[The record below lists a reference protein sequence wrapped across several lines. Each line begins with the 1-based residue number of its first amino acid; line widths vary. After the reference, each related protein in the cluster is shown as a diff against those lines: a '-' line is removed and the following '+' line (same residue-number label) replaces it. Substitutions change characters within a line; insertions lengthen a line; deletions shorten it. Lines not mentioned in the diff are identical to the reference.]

1 MAKRRMGLIALLL
14 CICLMPWRALAVS
27 TADAKA
33 PISPDRACSLTLC
46 YGVAGQRVQLYKIA
60 EVSADFQY
68 TLTEAFAYTNLVLNG
83 IQTNGEWDVIRSTL
97 EVQIVAE
104 GIEPT
109 ATAETDEAGQIC
121 FDRLQPGL
129 YLVSGV
135 QTEGYVFSSALVALP
150 GLDSEGD
157 WQYDLTV
164 TPKGEPLPPVEPDEE
179 ISLKVLKLWKGDK
192 GSNQRPQSIEVEI
205 FRNGSSVETVVL
217 SEENNW
223 SYSWTTKNDGAL
235 WQVVERNVPAG
246 YTMTVEQRETTFVLT
261 NTRESEEPEPPK
273 TGDTAGI
280 FVYTLPMYA
289 AGGLLVVLGLTGK
302 RKRHEETN

>member
-97 EVQIVAE
+97 EVQLVAE
-104 GIEPT
+104 GIAPT
-109 ATAETDEAGQIC
+109 VAAETDEAGQIC

-192 GSNQRPQSIEVEI
+192 GSTQRPKSIEVEI
-205 FRNGSSVETVVL
+205 FRNGTAVETVVL

-223 SYSWTTKNDGAL
+223 SYSWTAKNDGAR
-235 WQVVERNVPAG
+235 WQVVERNVPPG
-246 YTMTVEQRETTFVLT
+246 YTMTVEQRETAFVLT
-261 NTRESEEPEPPK
+261 NTLDSEEPEPPK

-280 FVYTLPMYA
+280 LVYTLPLYA